1 METEAT
7 CADDRKTF
15 YVFAHERS
23 GVRGTPV
30 LAVYRPTCSGWSA
43 RATLRRHD
51 YDYTCR
57 ETLETIQ
64 EWIAMDFKRPF
75 VTLSREEALLHLTTP
90 SESWVGA
97 HPEPLG
103 YLQRAAPSCATA
115 EQRAARALQHLEL
128 C

>member
-1 METEAT
+1 MDTDPT
-7 CADDRKTF
+7 CTDDRKTF
-15 YVFAHERS
+15 YVFAHER
-23 GVRGTPV
+23 GGARGTPV
-30 LAVYRPTCSGWSA
+30 LAVYRPTCSGWSS

-51 YDYTCR
+51 YDYTSS
-57 ETLETIQ
+57 ETVETIQ

-103 YLQRAAPSCATA
+103 YLERAASPHATAAQRAV
-115 EQRAARALQHLEL
+115 RALQHLEH